1 MKAAVTQFTLDMRTG
16 IRSSIG
22 FLIVLFTLSQF
33 FTNSFKALDNAAT
46 ESFRT
51 LEAAAIRSQNELSKQ

>member
-1 MKAAVTQFTLDMRTG
+1 MKTAVMQFMLYMRTG

-22 FLIVLFTLSQF
+22 FLIVLFALSQF
-33 FTNSFKALDNAAT
+33 FTNSFQALDDAAT

-51 LEAAAIRSQNELSKQ
+51 LEAAAIKSQIELSK

>member
-1 MKAAVTQFTLDMRTG
+1 MRIG

-22 FLIVLFTLSQF
+22 FIIVLLALSKF
-33 FTNSFKALDNAAT
+33 FSNSFQAFDDAAT

-51 LEAAAIRSQNELSKQ
+51 LEAAAIKSQLELQKN